1 MGTVLIQITDYL
13 LTQSWQIAF
22 LVVVIALVNIV
33 LRSKSAHVRYLL
45 WLIVL
50 AKCLVPPMYNI
61 PLAILPEEN
70 LTEPVS
76 TSLPVE
82 ILPVDSE
89 MVGTTLTEAPALP
102 SVSFEMP
109 PLTIAGESQTKIIIR
124 QRLGLVWLLGAAV
137 FILFNLLKALRA
149 HYWLWRRRKLLPS
162 GLKNDIENLF
172 SDHAIKSLPNVWLVD
187 GFSQPFVWGLLRGSI
202 YLSVDFLDIN
212 KPEHQKN
219 ILGHEI
225 SHILRFDAAVNF
237 LQVIAQSI
245 FWFHPFVWWANK
257 KMRAE
262 REKCC
267 DEMAIARFNTLP
279 RDYSTAILEILEA
292 TNKSIQP
299 IPSLAVAGPVKNI
312 EERIKTMLRPGKRF
326 YRRPS
331 LLAATV
337 VLFLAILT
345 VPTALVLTARA
356 GIKTGDSISIAE
368 KTSGSEVSTPRLG
381 DLLRTFQK
389 PNPGERER
397 FGYSISTFRKNVLVG
412 AYSARAAYMFD
423 GETGTLLQTFNNPS
437 SAERDFFGW
446 SVATVGK
453 NVLVGA
459 PFGDYT
465 DSDSPGAAYLFEGTT
480 GKLLYKFINPKPD
493 NCSYFGRCVAGVNDK
508 DILIGAYCDEINVE
522 GAGAAYL
529 FDGSTGKLLRTFQKP
544 KRATFLG
551 FNICCVTAVGE
562 NIFVGAPEDD
572 TGAKNAGAVYMY
584 DSKTGKLQ
592 HTFLNPTPD
601 VNEIFGN
608 FIAGADNKVL
618 IAAGRATVDGKQA
631 GAVYAFDIVTGKLL
645 NTFENPKPSEEI
657 DFGDVFGRCVA
668 FVGNNVLIGAS
679 VDDNDEAG
687 VKNAGA
693 AYLYDGI
700 SGKLLYTFLKP
711 SPPIGVDRFG
721 VSVAALG
728 NDILIGAYM
737 DSTVARSA
745 GTVYLFKGVD

>member
-1 MGTVLIQITDYL
+1 MGTVLNRITDYL
-13 LTQSWQIAF
+13 LTQSWQIALLV
-22 LVVVIALVNIV
+22 LVVASVNIM
-33 LRSKSAHVRYLL
+33 LRNKSAHVRYLL

-50 AKCLVPPMYNI
+50 AKCLMPPLYSI

-70 LTEPVS
+70 MPETVS
-76 TSLPVE
+76 TSLPAE

-89 MVGTTLTEAPALP
+89 VADKTVTEAPALP
-102 SVSFEMP
+102 SVSFEML
-109 PLTIAGESQTKIIIR
+109 PLQAAEGGLSKIPFR
-124 QRLGLVWLLGAAV
+124 KHLGLLWFLGAAALI
-137 FILFNLLKALRA
+137 FFNLLKALRA

-162 GLKNDIENLF
+162 GLRNDIGNLF
-172 SDHAIKSLPNVWLVD
+172 SGYGFKSLPSVWLVD

-202 YLSVDFLDIN
+202 YLPVDFLNIN

-225 SHILRFDAAVNF
+225 SHIVRFDAAVNF
-237 LQVIAQSI
+237 LQVIAQAI

-257 KMRAE
+257 KIRAE

-267 DEMAIARFNTLP
+267 DEMAIARLNTLP
-279 RDYSTAILEILEA
+279 KDYSTAIVETLA
-292 TNKSIQP
+292 ARNKSIRP
-299 IPSLAVAGPVKNI
+299 VPSLAVAGPVKNI
-312 EERIKTMLRPGKRF
+312 EERIRNMLRPGKRF

-337 VLFLAILT
+337 VLFLALLT
-345 VPTALVLTARA
+345 VPTALVLTTRA
-356 GIKTGDSISIAE
+356 ETSAGEGISIAQ
-368 KTSGSEVSTPRLG
+368 KTSDEEVGTPRFG

-389 PNPGERER
+389 PNPGGQER
-397 FGYSISTFRKNVLVG
+397 FGYSISTFQKNLLVG

-423 GETGTLLQTFNNPS
+423 GETGKLLQTFNSPS

-453 NVLVGA
+453 NVLIGA
-459 PFGDYT
+459 PFDYT
-465 DSDSPGAAYLFEGTT
+465 DGDDKGAAYLFDGTT
-480 GKLLYKFINPKPD
+480 GELLHKFINPKPD
-493 NCSYFGRCVAGVNDK
+493 NCSYFGRCVAAVNDK
-508 DILIGAYCDEINVE
+508 DVLIEAYCDEINVE

-529 FDGSTGKLLRTFQKP
+529 FDGSTGKLLHAFQKP
-544 KRATFLG
+544 KKATFLG
-551 FNICCVTAVGE
+551 FNIGCVTAVGD

-584 DSKTGKLQ
+584 DSKTGQLQ

-608 FIAGADNKVL
+608 FIAGANSRVL
-618 IAAGRATVDGKQA
+618 IAAGRANVDGKPA
-631 GAVYAFDIVTGKLL
+631 GAVYSFDIATGKLL
-645 NTFENPKPSEEI
+645 HTFENPRPSEEI

-687 VKNAGA
+687 VKNAGV
-693 AYLYDGI
+693 AYLYDGTT
-700 SGKLLYTFLKP
+700 GKLLHTFLKP
-711 SPPIGVDRFG
+711 LPPIGVDRFG
-721 VSVAALG
+721 VSVASLG
-728 NDILIGAYM
+728 KDILIGAYM
-737 DSTVARSA
+737 DSTVARNA
-745 GTVYLFKGVD
+745 GAVYLFKGLD

>member
-1 MGTVLIQITDYL
+1 MRSNLTYISDYL
-13 LTQSWQIAF
+13 IAQSWQIAI
-22 LVVVIALVNIV
+22 LVLVIAMVNSR
-33 LRSKSAHVRYLL
+33 LQNKSAHIRYLI

-50 AKCLVPPMYNI
+50 AKCLVPPFYVI
-61 PLAILPEEN
+61 PLAILPEMHS
-70 LTEPVS
+70 TEQVS

-82 ILPVDSE
+82 MLSVDSKVAD
-89 MVGTTLTEAPALP
+89 MTLTEAPALP

-109 PLTIAGESQTKIIIR
+109 PLPIAEESLPKILIS
-124 QRLGLVWLLGAAV
+124 QRFGSIWLLGASA

-149 HYWLWRRRKLLPS
+149 HYWLLKRRKLLP
-162 GLKNDIENLF
+162 GELRNAIENLF
-172 SDHAIKSLPNVWLVD
+172 SIHGIKKLPSIWLVD

-202 YLSVDFLDIN
+202 YLPVDFLNIN
-212 KPEHQKN
+212 KPEYQKN

-225 SHILRFDAAVNF
+225 SHILRLDAAVNF
-237 LQVIAQSI
+237 LQVIAQAI

-257 KMRAE
+257 KIRAE

-267 DEMAIARFNTLP
+267 DEMAIARLNTSP
-279 RDYSTAILEILEA
+279 RDYGTAILETLAAKHKQIR
-292 TNKSIQP
+292 P
-299 IPSLAVAGPVKNI
+299 VPSLAVAGPVKNI
-312 EERIKTMLRPGKRF
+312 EERIKNMLTPGKRF

-345 VPTALVLTARA
+345 VPTALVLTVRA
-356 GIKTGDSISIAE
+356 GTKTGESISIAE
-368 KTSGSEVSTPRLG
+368 KTSGSEVSISRLG
-381 DLLRTFQK
+381 DLMRTFQK

-397 FGYSISTFRKNVLVG
+397 FGYSISTFQKNLLVG
-412 AYSARAAYMFD
+412 AYGARVAYMFD
-423 GETGTLLQTFNNPS
+423 GETGKLLQTFNSPS
-437 SAERDFFGW
+437 SAERDLFGW
-446 SVATVGK
+446 SVAIVGK
-453 NVLVGA
+453 NVLIGA
-459 PFGDYT
+459 PFDDYT
-465 DSDSPGAAYLFEGTT
+465 DGDSPGAAYLFDSTT
-480 GKLLYKFINPKPD
+480 GKLLHKFINPKPD
-493 NCSYFGRCVAGVNDK
+493 NCTYFGRCVAGVNDT
-508 DILIGAYCDEINVE
+508 DVLIGAYCDDINVE

-529 FDGSTGKLLRTFQKP
+529 FDGSTGKLLRAFQKP

-551 FNICCVTAVGE
+551 FNISCVTAVGD

-584 DSKTGKLQ
+584 DSKTGQLQ

-608 FIAGADNKVL
+608 YIAGADNKVL
-618 IAAGRATVDGKQA
+618 IAAGRTTVDGKSA
-631 GAVYAFDIVTGKLL
+631 GAVYAFDIATGKLL

-745 GTVYLFKGVD
+745 GAVYLFKGVD